1 MDIGKYFASKKQ
13 ELSSN
18 NSADGDIPKKVKETN
33 VSASSDVSISNDDV
47 FAGSLDDPNCKD
59 ILFNT
64 LKNLD
69 LRVKEIFNL
78 AKQNQENHI
87 KGKGQLTEITD
98 GIKYINDQF
107 TKYEEERKERDQ
119 EVKHLKE
126 EISKMSNEMKDLKKE
141 VDRQEQYSRRN
152 CLLVH
157 GVKEEQ
163 NEDTDKV
170 VIKLI
175 RDNLEEDIS
184 LEDLDRTHRIGSS
197 RNSNGKTRPIII
209 KFARY
214 NVRRRVFSNKKKLKG
229 KPASITES
237 LTKFRVEKL
246 QEAREAY
253 GRENVWR
260 YDGRILFKED
270 GKIKYFYD

>member
-1 MDIGKYFASKKQ
+1 MITDIGKYFASKKR

-87 KGKGQLTEITD
+87 KGEGQLTEITD

-175 RDNLEEDIS
+175 
-184 LEDLDRTHRIGSS
+184 
-197 RNSNGKTRPIII
+197 
-209 KFARY
+209 
-214 NVRRRVFSNKKKLKG
+214 
-229 KPASITES
+229 
-237 LTKFRVEKL
+237 
-246 QEAREAY
+246 
-253 GRENVWR
+253 
-260 YDGRILFKED
+260 
-270 GKIKYFYD
+270 

>member
-1 MDIGKYFASKKQ
+1 MDIGKYFASKKR

-64 LKNLD
+64 LKNQD

-87 KGKGQLTEITD
+87 KGEGQLTEITD

-163 NEDTDKV
+163 NEDTNKV

-184 LEDLDRTHRIGSS
+184 LENLDRTHRIGSS

-214 NVRRRVFSNKKKLKG
+214 NVHRRVFSNNKKLKG

-237 LTKFRVEKL
+237 LTKF
-246 QEAREAY
+246 
-253 GRENVWR
+253 
-260 YDGRILFKED
+260 
-270 GKIKYFYD
+270 